1 MFSIVVYHVNSI
13 HEVLSYGQLISFF
26 QGTSRLEASLPM
38 TGFLEQ
44 LPADKSLKFLDLSAA
59 WREAQMEK
67 LIQDGAPQL

>member
-1 MFSIVVYHVNSI
+1 MKCSHMDNSY
-13 HEVLSYGQLISFF
+13 LFF

-67 LIQDGAPQL
+67 LIQDGAPSYKLVYKTH